1 MLSPLPN
8 GKKLDLIFTASSEY
22 EGDRNNFEWPTKH
35 HVSSNDFTT
44 WRKTL
49 EYMVFPKEQLP
60 IQLGSWILDKQS
72 DWLDYWD
79 WFVTTDRQFL
89 YFRHGP
95 SLWHRFLRR
104 PNLHH
109 SYFGEFLVEDSPL
122 LPLLRATVEGDVET
136 IYLLNSSTQQSVRVD
151 TVLESI
157 QLGDLQTIAP
167 AITCVPEHLRTS
179 PSIQHLVNDIAN
191 GTAVAVCD
199 GSYFEIHGIGS
210 SAWIL
215 SSADGSSWIEGGGI
229 VPGPISDL
237 NSYRCELGGLLGIGI
252 GTACLKNL
260 LPARRHYMLTACDN
274 LEALRKITVARTKV
288 KTSWKSVDLSHKS

>member
-1 MLSPLPN
+1 MFPN
-8 GKKLDLIFTASSEY
+8 G
-22 EGDRNNFEWPTKH
+22 
-35 HVSSNDFTT
+35 
-44 WRKTL
+44 
-49 EYMVFPKEQLP
+49 QLP
-60 IQLGSWILDKQS
+60 IQLGSWILDKHS

-79 WFVTTDRQFL
+79 WFVTTDRQLFL

-167 AITCVPEHLRTS
+167 AITWVTEHLHTS
-179 PSIQHLVNDIAN
+179 PSIQHLVNDITN
-191 GTAVAVCD
+191 GTAVTVCD
-199 GSYFEIHGIGS
+199 VSYFEIHGIGS

-215 SSADGSSWIEGGGI
+215 FFS
-229 VPGPISDL
+229 
-237 NSYRCELGGLLGIGI
+237 
-252 GTACLKNL
+252 
-260 LPARRHYMLTACDN
+260 
-274 LEALRKITVARTKV
+274 
-288 KTSWKSVDLSHKS
+288 